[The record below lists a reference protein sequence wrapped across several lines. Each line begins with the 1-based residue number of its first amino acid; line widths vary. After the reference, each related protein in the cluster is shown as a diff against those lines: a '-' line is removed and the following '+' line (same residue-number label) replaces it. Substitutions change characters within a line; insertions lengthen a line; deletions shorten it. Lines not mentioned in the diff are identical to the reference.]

1 MNEQIKEANFYLP
14 LVLLFPT
21 SYHHMSAAR
30 KLPDKETF
38 SPGLN
43 GGRPLYGQVPHR
55 KASPNPQLPQAD

>member
-1 MNEQIKEANFYLP
+1 
-14 LVLLFPT
+14 
-21 SYHHMSAAR
+21 MSAAR

-55 KASPNPQLPQAD
+55 KASPNPHNTYTATGRLRIIDLLCSEL